1 MNAEHTFFK
10 LGALSGR
17 RILIVD
23 DQDNERQLLAT
34 YLEAQ
39 GCLIY
44 LALNGQDALIKLP
57 LARPDLVLMDVRMPI
72 CDGLTACRVM
82 QNDPATRRIPVIFLS
97 GAAQPDD
104 RVEGLL
110 AGAVDYIT
118 KPFNFEEVRLR
129 LSMHLNHPGAPGAQ
143 GLIETRTL
151 QASQL
156 DELLFQTARLRLLQH
171 LDSTP
176 DLNELAEA
184 VGTNARRL
192 NKAFRNCVGV
202 TVFDYLRE
210 ERMKEARILLSE
222 TTNEVQEIGLAVGFS
237 SGANFATAFRERF
250 GLPPTVFRQT
260 RDRTQGDRA

>member
-1 MNAEHTFFK
+1 MNAEHTIFK

-97 GAAQPDD
+97 GAGQPDD

-129 LSMHLNHPGAPGAQ
+129 LSMHLNHPGTAGAQ
-143 GLIETRTL
+143 GLIETRTM

-250 GLPPTVFRQT
+250 GLTPTVFRQT
-260 RDRTQGDRA
+260 RDRTQGDSA

>member
-151 QASQL
+151 QTSQL

-250 GLPPTVFRQT
+250 GLTPTVFRQT
-260 RDRTQGDRA
+260 RDRTQGDSA